1 MRYERFGT
9 ALLAINLAL
18 ATSPAMAAIFE
29 YEGVC
34 EASAAVKLDDDH
46 FVVASDETETL
57 TVYRRN
63 EKRPV
68 STLPLAD
75 VTDIEAA
82 ARIGDTI
89 FWLTSHSLNKDGEDK
104 PKRKLLLATQIDPDG
119 HTLRLVGE
127 YRQLRAR
134 IAEALGTDEA
144 LLMPNLNIE
153 GLAATPGGDLL
164 IGLRGPLAAEN
175 KAQVI
180 RLKNPLIPSTLPAAA
195 ETSPDEEIP
204 PVSGLFLDGLGIRSL
219 EKIGT
224 GEHAYLI
231 VAGSVADGGPQPKL
245 YWWNGKHDL
254 QPHTAV
260 DLQGM
265 VPEALFAWNE
275 EEFQVLGDN
284 GGACS
289 DESDNRRWFPSLIV
303 KP

>member
-9 ALLAINLAL
+9 VLLAINLAL
-18 ATSPAMAAIFE
+18 ATSPAMAAFFE

-34 EASAAVKLDDDH
+34 EASAAAKLDDDH

-57 TVYRRN
+57 TIYKRN
-63 EKRPV
+63 EKSPV
-68 STLPLAD
+68 STLALPD

-89 FWLTSHSLNKDGEDK
+89 FWLTSHSLNKEGEDK
-104 PKRKLLLATQIDPDG
+104 TKRKLLLATQIDPDG

-127 YRQLRAR
+127 YRDLRAK

-144 LLMPNLNIE
+144 TLKPNLNIE

-164 IGLRGPLAAEN
+164 VGLRGPLTGEN

-180 RLKNPLIPSTLPAAA
+180 RLKNPLTPGTVPAAA
-195 ETSPDEEIP
+195 ATSTGEEIP
-204 PVSGLFLDGLGIRSL
+204 PVSELSLDGLGIRSL

-245 YWWNGKHDL
+245 YWWDGKHVP
-254 QPHTAV
+254 QPHTTV
-260 DLQGM
+260 DLHGM

-275 EEFQVLGDN
+275 DEFQVLGDN
-284 GGACS
+284 GDACS
-289 DESDNRRWFPSLIV
+289 DESDNRRWFPSLDV